1 MNDNR
6 HVRLLIGI
14 TGASGSIYAKKLL
27 ERIANMPD
35 KPEQTAVI
43 FSEAGEKVWQYELG
57 DTSFGTLPFTVY
69 RNDDLFAPPA
79 SGSAGFTAMVIC
91 PCSVGTLGRIA
102 AGTAESLITRAADVM
117 LKERR
122 KLILVIREAPLNVIH
137 IRNMETVTL
146 AGGIIFPAS
155 PGFYYPEKD
164 LDSIINHFVERVLE
178 TAGIKIHGRYSW
190 GSSR

>member
-1 MNDNR
+1 MNNNR
-6 HVRLLIGI
+6 PVRLLIGI

-27 ERIANMPD
+27 ERIETLPD

-43 FSEAGEKVWQYELG
+43 ISEAGKKVWQYELG

-79 SGSAGFTAMVIC
+79 SGSSGFTAMVIC

-102 AGTAESLITRAADVM
+102 AGTAEGLITRAADVM
-117 LKERR
+117 LKEKR
-122 KLILVIREAPLNVIH
+122 KLILVIREAPLNLIH

-146 AGGIIFPAS
+146 AGGTIFPAS

-164 LDSIINHFVERVLE
+164 PDSIIGHFADRVLE
-178 TAGIKIHGRYSW
+178 AAGLNIPGRYMW
-190 GSSR
+190 GITR